1 MAQLKDTKIDGYL
14 KIEGTDEN
22 GKALILPE
30 GSTIYVGNKEFEGG
44 SGGSG
49 DANVQSD
56 WNESTETSDAFIKNK
71 PPIENGAGKNALQG
85 IDSVAIGNNSVALGG
100 NTIAGCKGFYIKSI
114 DLVNKKIYLCN
125 EKVLPE
131 ISTDDNTDTT
141 FETPG
146 YEVGDSFNII
156 NDKHHNYHYILCST
170 ISAISNN
177 VITYEGGLGFTKII
191 EGEPYVLLIPA
202 KPTVG
207 EVLISNNSSSI
218 GENTIASG
226 RGSHAEGGD
235 TIVIGD
241 FGHAEGK
248 STIASH
254 SAHAEGNGTKALGK
268 HSHSEGNGTNASG
281 ESSHAE
287 GYKTTASGHYS
298 HAEGNGTTAEGC
310 TSHAEGLSTFAKGE
324 YSHAE
329 GYKTTA
335 EGHTSHAEGNGT
347 KAEGHNSH
355 AEGADT
361 LAFANQSHAEGLS
374 TFAKGEYSHA
384 EGYKTTAEGH
394 TSHAEG
400 NGTTAEGHNSHAEG
414 NGTTAKGGHSHAE
427 GLNTFAKGEYSHAEG
442 FGTTAEGHASHA
454 EGSGTTAKGEHSH
467 AEGLCTFAKGEH
479 SHAEGYGTTA
489 EGHTSHA
496 EGADTLAFAS
506 HSHAEGVST
515 KAYGFASHVQGK
527 YNKIDSG
534 STDYPNG
541 KYAHIVGNGTSSTEL
556 SNAHTVSW
564 EGQGYFAQGT
574 TMTGADYAEFFEWQ
588 DGNPDNE
595 DRVGLLVALDEE
607 KIKLANSGDE
617 ILGIISGTAAVLGD
631 NYECEWN
638 GKYLTDDFGRVIYD
652 LVEEFVDEEHIEF
665 KEVEKEIIDEET
677 NETRIEIELEEV
689 KTVEKQSLGFWK
701 HPRINPDY
709 DPEQAYVNRANRPE
723 WDTVGMLGKLYVRD
737 DGTCI
742 PNFYATVGE
751 NGVATSSLEKT
762 NMRVLSRVNEN
773 VVRVLLK

>member
-287 GYKTTASGHYS
+287 GYKTTASGHY
-298 HAEGNGTTAEGC
+298 
-310 TSHAEGLSTFAKGE
+310 
-324 YSHAE
+324 
-329 GYKTTA
+329 
-335 EGHTSHAEGNGT
+335 
-347 KAEGHNSH
+347 
-355 AEGADT
+355 
-361 LAFANQSHAEGLS
+361 
-374 TFAKGEYSHA
+374 
-384 EGYKTTAEGH
+384 
-394 TSHAEG
+394 
-400 NGTTAEGHNSHAEG
+400 SHAEG